1 MAGMAF
7 LLSQMAPE
15 MEQFNRQFRTNCA
28 GRGNISSIM
37 LRNAPSIM
45 HVEDIGATTD

>member
-15 MEQFNRQFRTNCA
+15 MEQFNSQFRTNYTDH
-28 GRGNISSIM
+28 GNISSIM

-45 HVEDIGATTD
+45 HGEGT